1 MIKLL
6 AIDRLARRTAPVR
19 ARNALAV
26 AVAALFLAAG
36 TVVTDQPVGDGWFE
50 MTFDDKQP
58 NRWRIGDDTEIEIVS
73 ENSVSLL
80 FRPVTV
86 DLSATPCLTWQWR
99 VDAAPPAS
107 DLARK
112 GKDDRA
118 VAVYVSF
125 PFDADDAS
133 LWETLKRPFV
143 EAVRG
148 SDAPG
153 RVISYV
159 WGGIRDR
166 GRTLVSPYLGAAGML
181 KILRPVPEPRGEWV
195 TETVPVE
202 RDYRAAFDSPAPDP
216 IQIAVSADSDDT
228 KSASHAWVRGI
239 MFKPCGAEQARTTEK
254 TDSR

>member
-1 MIKLL
+1 M
-6 AIDRLARRTAPVR
+6 AWGR
-19 ARNALAV
+19 AV
-26 AVAALFLAAG
+26 AVAAAALVLAAG
-36 TVVTDQPVGDGWFE
+36 TTVPDRTAGDGWFE
-50 MTFDDKQP
+50 MTFDDKAP
-58 NRWRIGDDTEIEIVS
+58 NHWTIGSDDAVEIRS
-73 ENSVSLL
+73 EDSVSLL
-80 FRPVTV
+80 YRLVEV
-86 DLSATPCLTWQWR
+86 DLAATPCLTWQWR
-99 VDAAPPAS
+99 VDTAPPAS

-125 PFDADDAS
+125 PFDPDNAS

-166 GRTLVSPYLGAAGML
+166 GQTLVSPYLGAAGIL
-181 KILRPVPEPRGEWV
+181 KILRPVPEPHGEWV
-195 TETVPVE
+195 TETVAVD
-202 RDYRAAFDSPAPDP
+202 RDYRAAFDAPAPNP

-239 MFKPCGAEQARTTEK
+239 AFKACGAEQALK
-254 TDSR
+254 N